1 MNTFENFTKDFI
13 RMQEV
18 ANAIVQLENR
28 MDILRKH
35 QKSLIR
41 NWFCEALP
49 ELASKMIEHPA
60 GEENWTCYTVG
71 ASNENPM
78 GTHVVIRF
86 LVSIELNP
94 EQINDHIGYDIEEY
108 LIWNE
113 CIFPISDLQTI

>member
-13 RMQEV
+13 RMQEI

-35 QKSLIR
+35 QKNLVR
-41 NWFCEALP
+41 NWFCEAHP

-60 GEENWTCYTVG
+60 GAENWTCYTVG

-78 GTHVVIRF
+78 GTRIVIRF
-86 LVSIELNP
+86 LVGIALNP

-108 LIWNE
+108 LIWND
-113 CIFPISDLQTI
+113 CIFHISDLQTI